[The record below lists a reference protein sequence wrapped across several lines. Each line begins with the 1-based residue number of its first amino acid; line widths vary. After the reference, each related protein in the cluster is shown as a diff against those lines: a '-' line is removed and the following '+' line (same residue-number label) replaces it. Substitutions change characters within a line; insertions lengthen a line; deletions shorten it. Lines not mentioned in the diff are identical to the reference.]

1 MSEEEALVVSRDM
14 MGRFSH
20 RLRSMLTSVGAAA
33 DYVLTNEVEQN
44 TQDEMLGIIS
54 EQADRIEGLLE
65 DFLVVAADRC
75 DHDSHDDVVNLYHV
89 SREAVQTLAAEA
101 QSAGAWL
108 VLDACGGPSTVFG
121 QRPLLRQAVIASV
134 RAIIGRARP
143 GDRVVA
149 RLNDV
154 IAVDGTSTV
163 ELTVTVEPQNDG
175 DGRATGIV
183 NLTDLSLDAAS
194 RICEHHGGS
203 FELMDRRPGVVC
215 RLPAAPMPEGPVS
228 VARQMAEPLDRPRRR
243 ASGGLE

>member
-1 MSEEEALVVSRDM
+1 MCEEEALVVSEEVVS
-14 MGRFSH
+14 RFSH

-33 DYVLTNEVEQN
+33 DYVLSNEVEEA

-65 DFLVVAADRC
+65 DFLVVAADGC
-75 DHDSHDDVVNLYHV
+75 DHNSQDDVINLYHV
-89 SREAVQTLAAEA
+89 SREVVQTLAAEA

-121 QRPLLRQAVIASV
+121 QRPLLKQAVIGSV
-134 RAIIGRARP
+134 RAIIGLARP

-154 IAVDGTSTV
+154 IAVDGASTV
-163 ELTVTVEPQNDG
+163 ELSVTVEPQSDADG
-175 DGRATGIV
+175 QDMKIM
-183 NLTDLSLDAAS
+183 NLTDLSLDAAT

-203 FELMDRRPGVVC
+203 FELMEERPGVIC
-215 RLPAAPMPEGPVS
+215 RLPAAPVPEGPLSAVRRA
-228 VARQMAEPLDRPRRR
+228 VDPLDRPRRR
-243 ASGGLE
+243 ASGGLK